1 MLVYV
6 FEGQAGGGDGISM
19 NDAGTMLSAFGYSNF
34 VKTELLKWGMKGA
47 VWGKAGAN
55 YLKFNLKA
63 GKTAGYAGV
72 GIYGFNS
79 YSSFAN
85 GNNLQGVSNG
95 LMSMYS
101 FIATKGGVP
110 GMVVTAPFFV
120 IDATIGM
127 DNFLMYNFNYGIEQ
141 SNQIQNGNWG
151 VSFWRP
157 GQGLR

>member
-1 MLVYV
+1 
-6 FEGQAGGGDGISM
+6 
-19 NDAGTMLSAFGYSNF
+19 
-34 VKTELLKWGMKGA
+34 
-47 VWGKAGAN
+47 
-55 YLKFNLKA
+55 LKFNLKA